1 MRPIGSPVD
10 IEKTAKLQRI
20 GPHSYIF
27 VANIGFGR
35 AEKKSPMN
43 FAVRSSGLLAG

>member
-20 GPHSYIF
+20 GPHSYI